1 MKKLITISKQHSSRI
16 KDENE
21 KLILELEGGSPWFT
35 YLWIDDVMYLV
46 TKSSRQVNIKK
57 YRDRKF

>member
-46 TKSSRQVNIKK
+46 TKSSR
-57 YRDRKF
+57 